1 MDTVWASTSLNPESC
16 WHVSVQWKFSLLR
29 LSLSNWIK
37 YSFFHFFLLG
47 GVKVFSPPT
56 FQTGLTIYF
65 STRVSPSPPVVLWG
79 TPESLTHT
87 FDKYLG
93 LPSWTCILS
102 ETGIVRIPAIVHACN
117 YRAVL
122 KHLSW
127 SAILQQECKQELE
140 RDISPL
146 LSLVPC

>member
-16 WHVSVQWKFSLLR
+16 WHASVQWKFSLLR

-37 YSFFHFFLLG
+37 YWVFFIIFLLG

-56 FQTGLTIYF
+56 FQTGLTFFF

-127 SAILQQECKQELE
+127 SAILQQEYKQELE
-140 RDISPL
+140 NISPL